1 MADTIASTW
10 PFSSPLVGTTKGDTR
25 FGYGWRKVV
34 LPVAGFR
41 IHMEGDCI
49 HKVENLMASTIATQW
64 GMQGGTKVF
73 VLLPD
78 EFVRHVDAEFLNDE
92 LCGLR
97 LHTNMR
103 TSAWFGHRGDT
114 HYEFHADADKCIKA
128 LQGTFTDKT
137 ARQIGV
143 IYASLAWEI
152 EIGTAVNAVQ
162 GDSQDFEFSEL
173 VGEHPAVEVLVD
185 GASASLD
192 IRAVVI
198 DTYLGSLGAPA
209 SIRVVSTRQ
218 YETLHAME
226 TLVTSRKREHWFV
239 LADSERITGVDITGG
254 SHHIESLRIITTLRT
269 SLWFGAVPCGK
280 QQTTSLRADATKRIC
295 GFHWSTPH
303 DYAILKLGVVFASNA
318 TEDTKV
324 ES

>member
-1 MADTIASTW
+1 MADTTIASTR
-10 PFSSPLVGTTKGDTR
+10 PFSSPLVGTTKGDAR

-49 HKVENLMASTIATQW
+49 HKVENLMASTIASQW

-73 VLLPD
+73 LLLPD
-78 EFVRHVDAEFLNDE
+78 EF
-92 LCGLR
+92 
-97 LHTNMR
+97 
-103 TSAWFGHRGDT
+103 
-114 HYEFHADADKCIKA
+114 
-128 LQGTFTDKT
+128 
-137 ARQIGV
+137 
-143 IYASLAWEI
+143 I

-162 GDSQDFEFSEL
+162 GDNQDFEFSEL
-173 VGEHPAVEVLVD
+173 VH

-198 DTYLGSLGAPA
+198 DTNLGYLGAPA

-254 SHHIESLRIITTLRT
+254 SHRIESLRIITTLRT

-295 GFHWSTPH
+295 GFHWSIPH
-303 DYAILKLGVVFASNA
+303 DHAILKLGVVFASNA
-318 TEDTKV
+318 TEDAKV